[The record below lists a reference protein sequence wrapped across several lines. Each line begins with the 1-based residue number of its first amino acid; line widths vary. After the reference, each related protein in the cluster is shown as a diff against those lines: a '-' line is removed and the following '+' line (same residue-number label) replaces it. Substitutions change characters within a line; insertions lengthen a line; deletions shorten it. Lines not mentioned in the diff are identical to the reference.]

1 MSATLLTTCGICLTS
16 SDARHVRSPALLVIL
31 AAGAIFS
38 VSWRRALTNGSPLI
52 AGVLTNQRAEKGE
65 IRSLSVQPALHTVVG
80 GPALTARVPPHL
92 DLLLLL
98 LRMVLDMLPQAA
110 GVSVPLVTPNH
121 LTLVRF
127 L

>member
-1 MSATLLTTCGICLTS
+1 MDGQTLI
-16 SDARHVRSPALLVIL
+16 
-31 AAGAIFS
+31 
-38 VSWRRALTNGSPLI
+38 NGSPLCP
-52 AGVLTNQRAEKGE
+52 GVLTNQRTEKSE
-65 IRSLSVQPALHTVVG
+65 VRSLSVQPALHTVIS
-80 GPALTARVPPHL
+80 GPALAARVQDHL

>member
-1 MSATLLTTCGICLTS
+1 MDGQTLIN
-16 SDARHVRSPALLVIL
+16 D
-31 AAGAIFS
+31 
-38 VSWRRALTNGSPLI
+38 SPLCP
-52 AGVLTNQRAEKGE
+52 GVLTNQRTEKSE
-65 IRSLSVQPALHTVVG
+65 VRSLSVQPALHTVIS
-80 GPALTARVPPHL
+80 GPALAAQVQDHL